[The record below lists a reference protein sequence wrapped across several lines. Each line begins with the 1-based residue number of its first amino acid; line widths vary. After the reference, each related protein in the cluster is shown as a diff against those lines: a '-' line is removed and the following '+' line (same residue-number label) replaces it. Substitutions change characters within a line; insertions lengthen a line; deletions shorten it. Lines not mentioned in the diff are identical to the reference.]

1 MYGPPQPPPS
11 PKGPASGGLVALRA
25 LFIALPLLSC
35 SFLAWAPLLRLAV
48 LTRRKLD
55 WVLFGLTLAVAAGLF
70 VFMGVTGEESTDLEA
85 VIGVGL
91 IVTLAA
97 GSVAYYV
104 VGEIRHF
111 DRAASTTL
119 PYGSGAGGWT
129 GGAAAQAVTVP
140 SPGTAPN
147 PYTSAPPVTAAPP
160 VTPVP
165 PVTSLPSGGSVGLP
179 PVVGG
184 ARIEQVRAELDEL
197 SDLLRQDPRDP
208 GDGEGRR

>member
-35 SFLAWAPLLRLAV
+35 GFLAWAPLLRLAV

-55 WVLFGLTLAVAAGLF
+55 WTLFGLTLAVAAGLF

-111 DRAASTTL
+111 DRAASTAP
-119 PYGSGAGGWT
+119 PYRAGAGAWT
-129 GGAAAQAVTVP
+129 GVAAQAVTVP

-147 PYTSAPPVTAAPP
+147 PYTSAPPVTPA
-160 VTPVP
+160 P
-165 PVTSLPSGGSVGLP
+165 PVTSLPSGGSVGPP

>member
-11 PKGPASGGLVALRA
+11 PKGPASGGLVALRV

-35 SFLAWAPLLRLAV
+35 GFLAWAPLLRLAV

-85 VIGVGL
+85 VLGVGL

-111 DRAASTTL
+111 DRAASGIP
-119 PYGSGAGGWT
+119 PYGAGAGDWT
-129 GGAAAQAVTVP
+129 GGAPAHAVTVP
-140 SPGTAPN
+140 SPVTAPN
-147 PYTSAPPVTAAPP
+147 PYTSTPSVTPAPP
-160 VTPVP
+160 VTP
-165 PVTSLPSGGSVGLP
+165 LPSGGSVGPP

-197 SDLLRQDPRDP
+197 SDLLRKDPRDP

>member
-11 PKGPASGGLVALRA
+11 PKGPASGGLVALRV

-35 SFLAWAPLLRLAV
+35 GFLAWAPLLRLAV

-85 VIGVGL
+85 VLGVGL

-111 DRAASTTL
+111 DRAASGTP
-119 PYGSGAGGWT
+119 PYGAGARDWT
-129 GGAAAQAVTVP
+129 GGAAPHAVTVP
-140 SPGTAPN
+140 SPVTAPN
-147 PYTSAPPVTAAPP
+147 PYTSTPS
-160 VTPVP
+160 VTPAP
-165 PVTSLPSGGSVGLP
+165 PVTSLPSDGSVGPP

-197 SDLLRQDPRDP
+197 SDLLRKDPRDP